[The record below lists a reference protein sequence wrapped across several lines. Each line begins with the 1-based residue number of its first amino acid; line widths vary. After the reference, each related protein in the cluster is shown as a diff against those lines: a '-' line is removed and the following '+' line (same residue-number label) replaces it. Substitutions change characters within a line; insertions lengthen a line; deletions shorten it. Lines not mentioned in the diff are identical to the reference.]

1 MKNIANVDGQ
11 LSLNE
16 GQDYCTFHVNEL
28 FFGIPANQV
37 VELSRDLD
45 VTFVPKGPVSVSG
58 LMNLRGQLVPAINMH
73 IRLGLDKDTTPDKG
87 VCIILST
94 VGGQVALIVDSVGE
108 IISLNDNLFEQPP
121 NNMSDVAREVL
132 SGVYKLPDKLLLL
145 LDPLKIMTASS
156 MNLLSVVS

>member
-1 MKNIANVDGQ
+1 MKNIANVNGQ
-11 LSLNE
+11 LSLNG
-16 GQDYCTFHVNEL
+16 GQDYATFHVNEL

-73 IRLGLDKDTTPDKG
+73 IRLGLEKLTSSEKG

-108 IISLNDNLFEQPP
+108 IISLNENLFEQPP
-121 NNMSDVAREVL
+121 NKLSEVAKEVL

-145 LDPLKIMTASS
+145 LDPIKIMTASS
-156 MNLLSVVS
+156 MALLPTSS